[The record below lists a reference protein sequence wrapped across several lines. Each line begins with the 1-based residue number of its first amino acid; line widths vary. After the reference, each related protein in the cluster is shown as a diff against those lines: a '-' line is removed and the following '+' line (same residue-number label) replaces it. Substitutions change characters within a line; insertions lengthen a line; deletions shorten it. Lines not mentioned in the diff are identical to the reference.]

1 MYVATGVCRAVMLGW
16 LLARSGWNLVRLSQN
31 TINLFISSRH
41 NNPYTS
47 PATKITQRNV
57 KTIRVKDEIK
67 LLYTAK
73 EKSNKELYFVF

>member
-16 LLARSGWNLVRLSQN
+16 LLARSGWNLSRN

-41 NNPYTS
+41 NNPYST

-67 LLYTAK
+67 LLYTEK